1 MKSIIELLNEAEGL
15 HDNLDKLGL
24 FEIKDT
30 TKTTIRLLQDMV
42 NLQRNIEQGK
52 ITPLPEQTKP
62 QNVRLR

>member
-24 FEIKDT
+24 FEIKET